1 MNSSMF
7 LGSDRS
13 EIKKKKFCLAF
24 AALLLKKLLKI
35 FATFIGS
42 DIDLSQWV
50 RLLTTKVD
58 DLFIEI

>member
-1 MNSSMF
+1 MYMNSSMF

-42 DIDLSQWV
+42 GIDSSQ
-50 RLLTTKVD
+50 
-58 DLFIEI
+58 